1 MNWSSFRRTILLESM
16 LCLPITLALCS
27 AREAHP
33 LYWSY
38 EQPEQWGKLD
48 PTYALCSMGRAQS
61 PIDVKNA
68 TPSDLPVL
76 KIDYQDVP
84 LNIIDNGHAI
94 QANHAR
100 GSTLAV
106 GDETYSLK
114 QFHFHHPAE
123 ESASW

>member
-1 MNWSSFRRTILLESM
+1 MVKARPHLFLM
-16 LCLPITLALCS
+16 LYG
-27 AREAHP
+27 AH
-33 LYWSY
+33 
-38 EQPEQWGKLD
+38 
-48 PTYALCSMGRAQS
+48 AV

-68 TPSDLPVL
+68 TPSDLRVL
-76 KIDYQDVP
+76 KIDYLDVP

-94 QANHAR
+94 QANHSP

-123 ESASW
+123 ERIMVEASRWMLIWSTRTPRNT